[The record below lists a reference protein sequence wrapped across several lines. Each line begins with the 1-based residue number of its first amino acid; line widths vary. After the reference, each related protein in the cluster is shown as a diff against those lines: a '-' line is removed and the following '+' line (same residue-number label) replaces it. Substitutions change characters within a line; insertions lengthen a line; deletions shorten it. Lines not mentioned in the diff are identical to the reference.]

1 MTARGRPRKW
11 SKPILFLVVISFL
24 IIGGGIILVLPGN
37 ERIEGVEVLALLG
50 EGFDFQEFRMM
61 KTRLEAKGARVTAAS
76 FEAGLLQGAG
86 GSYTPEITLSEVDAS
101 AYDVFFIPGG
111 GGPSDLIHN
120 HYNDVEGHQTPMDIL
135 AQANEA
141 GKLIAAICH
150 GPRVLAAADVVSGTR
165 VTCYNQQYLLIDELQ
180 AAGAIVDTSRSV
192 VRDGNIITGRSL
204 ASTPKLLREIV
215 KALSGEL

>member
-1 MTARGRPRKW
+1 
-11 SKPILFLVVISFL
+11 
-24 IIGGGIILVLPGN
+24 
-37 ERIEGVEVLALLG
+37 
-50 EGFDFQEFRMM
+50 
-61 KTRLEAKGARVTAAS
+61 
-76 FEAGLLQGAG
+76 
-86 GSYTPEITLSEVDAS
+86 
-101 AYDVFFIPGG
+101 
-111 GGPSDLIHN
+111 
-120 HYNDVEGHQTPMDIL
+120 MDIL